1 MPVCVQVPVP
11 TTLFQGS
18 LLLGSITR
26 AVLGDQALRG
36 ATVRW
41 LGLREGGTPQAMF
54 LPRGGLVCSE

>member
-1 MPVCVQVPVP
+1 VP

-36 ATVRW
+36 TTV
-41 LGLREGGTPQAMF
+41 
-54 LPRGGLVCSE
+54 